1 MNLTLLRSLGVAAVS
16 VMSLT
21 SLSVSAAD
29 ETAPETESPVV
40 IAIPNFDDDPENG
53 IEHPLVEFIR
63 TWEGLSGRELVIER
77 FPFKR
82 SMKMATTGQADFHFP
97 LIRDPEVDAAG
108 LPFDY
113 SSTRITTVNFVLY
126 TREGETVDME
136 RPENYRL
143 TTHGGHGNLFPF
155 PIEEDYSVE
164 GSLMKLKTGRI
175 DGYIFADNAGDPV
188 ILELGLTGIQR
199 SLYKVYDV
207 HAVIERGPRGE
218 AADQFITDTMNKA
231 REATLPAVVQG
242 IPYNDWQPREHVTP
256 AVVQK

>member
-63 TWEGLSGRELVIER
+63 TWEGLSGRELLIER

-82 SMKMATTGQADFHFP
+82 SMKMATSGQADFHFP

-126 TREGETVDME
+126 TREGETIDME
-136 RPENYRL
+136 HPENYRL
-143 TTHGGHGNLFPF
+143 TTHGGHGNHMPLLGGQTKPLGSSRGVAFDSTPMQTHHAH
-155 PIEEDYSVE
+155 IITTQRLGHVGGEETKQLSGMLKGFRSNWE
-164 GSLMKLKTGRI
+164 G
-175 DGYIFADNAGDPV
+175 
-188 ILELGLTGIQR
+188 
-199 SLYKVYDV
+199 
-207 HAVIERGPRGE
+207 
-218 AADQFITDTMNKA
+218 
-231 REATLPAVVQG
+231 RE
-242 IPYNDWQPREHVTP
+242 
-256 AVVQK
+256 